1 MLKVV
6 WNNFIIFFLLKRAF
20 SKQKQRLDNFNLLA
34 TLNIKEKGELS
45 SGVSKNTKPESNIW
59 R

>member
-6 WNNFIIFFLLKRAF
+6 WNNFIIFSFKKKAF

-34 TLNIKEKGELS
+34 TLNIKEKGEFS
-45 SGVSKNTKPESNIW
+45 SGVSKNTNPENNIW